1 MWIKDFK
8 GKVKL
13 KEVFYIDNH
22 IHGSFGINF
31 NYANYEEVKFV
42 LKSLYKRNIKG
53 ICPTLVGESIENIQK
68 QLALFQKIQNEQ
80 LKSINEETYLIGAHL
95 EGTFLS
101 KEKAGIQD
109 KNTFLEPTVSNF
121 KKVTGDFENIV
132 KIVTIAPENDI
143 DLIDY
148 LNDKNIKTQAGH
160 TIGESLKNCIA
171 TTHHFNAMNPIH
183 HRTNS
188 IALEG
193 LINDDIYCEIIAD
206 LIHLS
211 ENILKLCFKTK
222 PKDKILLVSDSL
234 PSSNSEQ
241 DIIFCNKKINSKGK
255 DENGTLAGSNKT
267 LDEICR
273 NLFEKNVLTK
283 EDIKQM
289 VFYNQIKYLNL
300 KNSEVDILNQ

>member
-1 MWIKDFK
+1 MDNI
-8 GKVKL
+8 
-13 KEVFYIDNH
+13 FYIDNH

-31 NYANYEEVKFV
+31 NYADYEDMKFV
-42 LKSLYKRNIKG
+42 LKKLYKRNIRG
-53 ICPTLVGESIENIQK
+53 ICPTLVGESIKNIQR
-68 QLALFQKIQNEQ
+68 QLLLFQQIQKEQ
-80 LKSINEETYLIGAHL
+80 REKLTDEAYVIGVHL

-101 KEKAGIQD
+101 PEKAGIQD
-109 KNTFLEPTVSNF
+109 KNTFLIPSVENF
-121 KKVTGDFENIV
+121 KKLIGEYEDII

-148 LNDKNIKTQAGH
+148 LNEKNIKTQAGH
-160 TIGESLKNCIA
+160 TVGDNLKGCRA

-183 HRTNS
+183 HRNSS

-193 LINDDIYCEIIAD
+193 LVSDDVYCEIIAD

-211 ENILKLCFKTK
+211 ENILKLCFKVK

-234 PSSNSEQ
+234 PSSNSKK

-267 LDEICR
+267 LDEICE
-273 NLFEKNVLTK
+273 NLYKKNILSK
-283 EDIKQM
+283 DEIKQLA
-289 VFYNQIKYLNL
+289 FYNQIKYLNL
-300 KNSEVDILNQ
+300 KSSEIDILNR